1 MDSHG
6 TRALQVLL
14 EEIYRRDAPAPAE
27 AVRTVVGDNRQN
39 ERSLKG
45 KKVTLA
51 SKLLIEA
58 LEKGN
63 RTLEMMMNV
72 RGNHVIKLILSIL
85 LPLQR

>member
-6 TRALQVLL
+6 TRALQCLL
-14 EEIYRRDAPAPAE
+14 EEIYKRDVHAPAE
-27 AVRTVVGDNRQN
+27 AVRTG
-39 ERSLKG
+39 KG
-45 KKVTLA
+45 RKMTVT

-72 RGNHVIKLILSIL
+72 RGNHVIKLVLSL
-85 LPLQR
+85 LHPQQR